1 MKEKMAMTLR
11 QLCLQKTTLTS
22 DDISQLERISQQLQI
37 MADLTMG
44 DVFIDCMEAD
54 KKTVLVLAQKSPQ
67 WGLSSY
73 GTNTVGM
80 NVQRKNEPAV
90 YHAFESG
97 VPVRDLKAIT
107 PENKAVRQNVIP
119 VRNKN
124 GKVIAVVICELDI
137 SKSLRQEK
145 KFDELMHEQNNMS
158 GPFNSRNP
166 QDGTNQTTRE
176 IHHMVKNNMQM
187 VASLLGLQ
195 SRKSSSS
202 EVKKAL
208 KETISRVL
216 SIASVH
222 EMLLNTVNGKYVSLR
237 LLLDKI
243 HFNAL
248 SLASN
253 DKRIDIAISG
263 DDLFLEAAKA
273 TSIALVVNELITNS
287 LKYAFSDSE
296 GGRIDITVKS
306 GNLYSTISIEDN
318 GKGFN
323 FYEWNRDSLGLSLA
337 NLTVKDKLDGDL
349 RFDSDSSGTRVMF
362 DFKM

>member
-1 MKEKMAMTLR
+1 MDKEITLR
-11 QLCLQKTTLTS
+11 QLCVQKTTLTS
-22 DDISQLERISQQLQI
+22 DDISLLEQISQQLQI

-54 KKTVLVLAQKSPQ
+54 NKTMLVLAQKSPQ

-119 VRNKN
+119 IRNKD
-124 GKVIAVVICELDI
+124 GKTIAVVICELDI

-145 KFDELMHEQNNMS
+145 KFDELMHEQDNMS
-158 GPFNSRNP
+158 GLLNSYGP
-166 QDGTNQTTRE
+166 HEGANQTTRE
-176 IHHMVKNNMQM
+176 IHHMVKNNIQM
-187 VASLLGLQ
+187 VASLLSLQ

-208 KETISRVL
+208 QETISRVL

-222 EMLLNTVNGKYVSLR
+222 EMLLNTVDGKYVSLK
-237 LLLDKI
+237 LLLNKI
-243 HFNAL
+243 RLNAL
-248 SLASN
+248 SLVGS
-253 DKRIDIAISG
+253 DKDITISVCG
-263 DDLFLEAAKA
+263 DDLCVEAAKA
-273 TSIALVVNELITNS
+273 TSIALVANELVTNS
-287 LKYAFSDSE
+287 LKYAFTDIDS
-296 GGRIDITVKS
+296 GRIDITVKS
-306 GNLYSTISIEDN
+306 GNLYSTISVEDN

-323 FYEWNRDSLGLSLA
+323 FYDWNRESLGLSLA
-337 NLTVKDKLDGDL
+337 NLTVKDKLNGDL
-349 RFDSDSSGTRVMF
+349 RFSSDSSGTKIMF